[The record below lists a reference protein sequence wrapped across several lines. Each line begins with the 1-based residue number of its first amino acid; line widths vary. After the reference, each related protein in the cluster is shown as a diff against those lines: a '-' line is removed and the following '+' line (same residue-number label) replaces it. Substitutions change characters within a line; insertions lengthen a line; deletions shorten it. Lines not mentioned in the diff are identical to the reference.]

1 MYIFSTL
8 GNKEIESRILSALP
22 DGIEFVD
29 ELTEDCEAAFL
40 AARSLS
46 AGAGVKNVR
55 EWLDK
60 VVEKGIPCLLI
71 ARDEA
76 LIDLAKERG
85 IPEENIIN
93 GARISIREIVQ
104 KLRDVVCADDYEI
117 IFDDD
122 DYSIDLNEASDE
134 GRVQERLEPQRRE
147 YGFYENESHEGEGRE
162 SSWPGGFAY
171 IEPVSVEQVLP
182 SDINETGRAGGKGYV
197 PVPGA
202 NTPDTAGLVSPVAFV
217 GVKGGVGTSTV
228 AAMACDTLDGGLHL
242 EIAGAGRLPSAYCY
256 YGRDPE
262 STRENYVFWDLS
274 KGRPPLG
281 DHRVVILDISSSVP
295 VEAADVLIDAVG
307 CLVLVTDRSEIAFE
321 LTGRMLRAG
330 FKPDILVVNAAI
342 SGVGNGMEVYL
353 GEYEDLL
360 QGVQVL
366 ELSGGL
372 DEEKAIARA
381 QRNGE
386 SPCGGGRSVS
396 LDTFAGELTSAIRGV
411 LGI

>member
-22 DGIEFVD
+22 DGIEFVE

-60 VVEKGIPCLLI
+60 VVEKGIPCLFM

-76 LIDLAKERG
+76 LVDFAKEKG
-85 IPEENIIN
+85 IPEKNIIN

-134 GRVQERLEPQRRE
+134 GQEPERLEPQQQE
-147 YGFYENESHEGEGRE
+147 YGFYENKSFKEEKQE
-162 SSWPGGFAY
+162 SSWPGDFAY
-171 IEPVSVEQVLP
+171 IEPVSVEQALP
-182 SDINETGRAGGKGYV
+182 CNVDETKRAGDKDYASDFGIKV
-197 PVPGA
+197 
-202 NTPDTAGLVSPVAFV
+202 PDTAGLVSSVVFI
-217 GVKGGVGTSTV
+217 GVKGGVGTST
-228 AAMACDTLDGGLHL
+228 AAAIACDTLDGGLHL
-242 EIAGAGRLPSAYCY
+242 EVVGANRLPSAYCY
-256 YGRDPE
+256 YGRGPE
-262 STRENYVFWDLS
+262 STRENYIFWDIS
-274 KGRPPLG
+274 KECPQIR
-281 DHRVVILDISSSVP
+281 DHRVAILDISSSVP
-295 VEAADVLIDAVG
+295 VEAADVLIDAAD

-321 LTGRMLRAG
+321 LTGKMLRAG
-330 FKPDILVVNAAI
+330 FKPDILVVNAAM

-366 ELSGGL
+366 ELPGSL
-372 DEEKAIARA
+372 DQEKAIARA

-386 SPCGGGRSVS
+386 TPCGKSVS
-396 LDTFAGELTSAIRGV
+396 LDAFAGELTSAIRGV